1 MLSVAVGTAGG
12 HGIAACGR
20 LAVEASAMCT
30 RLRFVARGTIDKL
43 ELLRVSPSFAAG
55 QVRVAFH
62 AGEPGVNGRCA
73 GVVGHED
80 GYFLVPA
87 VARKVRFGVT
97 PEASLIVLGWCG
109 TRRQQEDRGDC
120 DEPAVPMT
128 TVEEPREG

>member
-1 MLSVAVGTAGG
+1 MLSVAVGAAGG
-12 HGIAACGR
+12 HGIAARGG
-20 LAVEASAMCT
+20 LAVEAPAMRSC
-30 RLRFVARGTIDKL
+30 LRFVAGAAIDEL
-43 ELLRVSPSFAAG
+43 EIFCVPPSLAAG

-73 GVVGHED
+73 RVIGDED